1 MKNLSNTYKQN
12 GAMKPY
18 RYTEGHSCH
27 NCPYALQTNVPGCM
41 FPASKGECFRYR
53 YLERGKPEP
62 DAQKQ
67 ARQEAAQKI
76 FDFIQVL
83 KCVQKREGYYE
94 RSDIFNE
101 GAERNTLSG
110 FS

>member
-12 GAMKPY
+12 GAAQPY
-18 RYTEGHSCH
+18 WYPEGHPCH
-27 NCPYALQTNVPGCM
+27 GCPYTLQTNVPSCM
-41 FPASKGECFRYR
+41 FPESGGNCFRHK
-53 YLERGKPEP
+53 YLKRGKPGP
-62 DAQKQ
+62 DPQEQ

-83 KCVQKREGYYE
+83 KCVQKRKGYYE